1 MNDYFHIYNS
11 VNFVYLAVKHIVKE
25 KKMQGILYA
34 LIPMVAWG
42 SIGFVSN
49 KIGGKPDQ
57 QTLGMT
63 IGALLFAF
71 VVWLF
76 VQPEMSVS
84 LWVFGII
91 GGMLWSMGQ
100 NGQFRAMQYMGV
112 SVGNPLSSGAQL
124 VFGSLIGAIVFGE
137 WSKPVQYTLGIIALL
152 LLVIGFY
159 FTSKQDAEKVE
170 TNELTDFGK
179 GFRALTYST
188 VGYLSYTIL
197 FNNIMKFD
205 ALAVIFPMAVGMV
218 IGAMMFMKFNVKF
231 ETVVIK
237 NAIVG
242 LMWGVGN
249 IFMLLAAAKAGL
261 AIAFSFS
268 QLGVVISIMGGILF
282 LGETKTRKET
292 RWLAIGIAC
301 FVLGA
306 VLLGI
311 VKSY

>member
-1 MNDYFHIYNS
+1 
-11 VNFVYLAVKHIVKE
+11 
-25 KKMQGILYA
+25 MQGILYA
-34 LIPMVAWG
+34 LVPMFAWG

-49 KIGGKPDQ
+49 KIGGKPNQ

-63 IGALLFAF
+63 LGALLFAF

-76 VQPEMSVS
+76 VRPEMSVS

-100 NGQFRAMQYMGV
+100 NGQFHAMQYMGV

-124 VFGSLIGAIVFGE
+124 VFGSLIGAIVFSE
-137 WSKPVQYTLGIIALL
+137 WSKPIQYTLGIIALI

-159 FTSKQDAEKVE
+159 FTSKRDSDNAE
-170 TNELTDFGK
+170 TNEMTDFGK

-205 ALAVIFPMAVGMV
+205 ALAVIFPMSVGMV
-218 IGAMMFMKFNVKF
+218 LGAMIFMKFRIQF
-231 ETVVIK
+231 EPVVLK
-237 NAIVG
+237 NTLVG

-268 QLGVVISIMGGILF
+268 QLGVVISIVGGILF
-282 LGETKTRKET
+282 LGETKTRKEM
-292 RWLAIGIAC
+292 RWLTIGIAC
-301 FVLGA
+301 FIVGA
-306 VLLGI
+306 VLLGF

>member
-1 MNDYFHIYNS
+1 
-11 VNFVYLAVKHIVKE
+11 
-25 KKMQGILYA
+25 MQGILYA
-34 LIPMVAWG
+34 LVPMFAWG

-49 KIGGKPDQ
+49 KIGGKPNQ

-63 IGALLFAF
+63 LGALLFAF

-76 VQPEMSVS
+76 VRPEMSVS

-91 GGMLWSMGQ
+91 GGMLWSIGQ

-137 WSKPVQYTLGIIALL
+137 WSKPIQYTLGIIALI

-159 FTSKQDAEKVE
+159 FTSKRDSDNVE
-170 TNELTDFGK
+170 TNEMTDFGK

-205 ALAVIFPMAVGMV
+205 ALAVIFPMSVGMV
-218 IGAMMFMKFNVKF
+218 LGAMIFMKFRIQF
-231 ETVVIK
+231 EPVVLK
-237 NAIVG
+237 NTLVG

-268 QLGVVISIMGGILF
+268 QLGVVISIVGGILF
-282 LGETKTRKET
+282 LGETKTRKEMH
-292 RWLAIGIAC
+292 WLTIGIAC
-301 FVLGA
+301 FIVGA
-306 VLLGI
+306 VLLGF

>member
-1 MNDYFHIYNS
+1 
-11 VNFVYLAVKHIVKE
+11 
-25 KKMQGILYA
+25 MQGILYA

-84 LWVFGII
+84 LWGFGII

-159 FTSKQDAEKVE
+159 FTSRQDAEKVE
-170 TNELTDFGK
+170 TSELTDFGK

-261 AIAFSFS
+261 AIAFSF
-268 QLGVVISIMGGILF
+268 
-282 LGETKTRKET
+282 
-292 RWLAIGIAC
+292 
-301 FVLGA
+301 
-306 VLLGI
+306 
-311 VKSY
+311 

>member
-1 MNDYFHIYNS
+1 
-11 VNFVYLAVKHIVKE
+11 
-25 KKMQGILYA
+25 MQGILYA
-34 LIPMVAWG
+34 LVPMFAWG

-49 KIGGKPDQ
+49 KIGGKPNQ

-63 IGALLFAF
+63 LGALLFAF

-76 VQPEMSVS
+76 VRPEMSVS

-137 WSKPVQYTLGIIALL
+137 WSKPIQYTLGIIALI

-159 FTSKQDAEKVE
+159 FTSKRDSDNAE
-170 TNELTDFGK
+170 TNGMTDFGK

-205 ALAVIFPMAVGMV
+205 ALAVIFPMSVGMV
-218 IGAMMFMKFNVKF
+218 LGAMIFMKFRIQF
-231 ETVVIK
+231 EPVVLK
-237 NAIVG
+237 NTLVG

-268 QLGVVISIMGGILF
+268 QLGVVISIVGGILF
-282 LGETKTRKET
+282 LGETKTRKEM
-292 RWLAIGIAC
+292 RWLTIGIAC
-301 FVLGA
+301 FIVRA
-306 VLLGI
+306 VLLGF

>member
-1 MNDYFHIYNS
+1 
-11 VNFVYLAVKHIVKE
+11 
-25 KKMQGILYA
+25 MQGILYA
-34 LIPMVAWG
+34 LVPMFAWG

-49 KIGGKPDQ
+49 KIGGKPNQ

-63 IGALLFAF
+63 LGALLFAF

-76 VQPEMSVS
+76 VRPEMSVS

-91 GGMLWSMGQ
+91 GGMLWSIGQ

-137 WSKPVQYTLGIIALL
+137 WSKPIQYTLGIIALI

-159 FTSKQDAEKVE
+159 FTSKRDSDNVE
-170 TNELTDFGK
+170 TNEMTDFGK

-205 ALAVIFPMAVGMV
+205 ALAVIFPMSVGMV
-218 IGAMMFMKFNVKF
+218 LGAMIFMKFRIQF
-231 ETVVIK
+231 EPVVLK
-237 NAIVG
+237 NTLVG

-249 IFMLLAAAKAGL
+249 IFMLLAAATAGL

-268 QLGVVISIMGGILF
+268 QLGVVISIVGGILF
-282 LGETKTRKET
+282 LGETKTRKEM
-292 RWLAIGIAC
+292 RWLTIGIAC
-301 FVLGA
+301 FIVGA
-306 VLLGI
+306 VLLGF

>member
-1 MNDYFHIYNS
+1 
-11 VNFVYLAVKHIVKE
+11 
-25 KKMQGILYA
+25 MQGILYA
-34 LIPMVAWG
+34 LVPMFAWG

-49 KIGGKPDQ
+49 KIGGKPNQ

-63 IGALLFAF
+63 LGALLFAF

-76 VQPEMSVS
+76 VRPEMSVS

-137 WSKPVQYTLGIIALL
+137 WSKPIQYTLGIIALI

-159 FTSKQDAEKVE
+159 FTSKRDSDNAEI
-170 TNELTDFGK
+170 NGMTDFGK

-205 ALAVIFPMAVGMV
+205 ALAVIFPMSVGMV
-218 IGAMMFMKFNVKF
+218 LGAMIFMKFRIQF
-231 ETVVIK
+231 EPVVLK
-237 NAIVG
+237 NTLVG

-268 QLGVVISIMGGILF
+268 QLGVVISIVGGILF
-282 LGETKTRKET
+282 LGETKTRKEM
-292 RWLAIGIAC
+292 RWLTIGIAC
-301 FVLGA
+301 FIVGA
-306 VLLGI
+306 VLLGF

>member
-1 MNDYFHIYNS
+1 
-11 VNFVYLAVKHIVKE
+11 
-25 KKMQGILYA
+25 MQGILYA
-34 LIPMVAWG
+34 LVPMFAWG

-49 KIGGKPDQ
+49 KIGGKPNQ

-63 IGALLFAF
+63 LGALLFAF

-76 VQPEMSVS
+76 VRPEMSVS

-137 WSKPVQYTLGIIALL
+137 WSKPIQYTLGIIALI

-159 FTSKQDAEKVE
+159 FTSKRDSDNAE
-170 TNELTDFGK
+170 TNKMTDFGK

-205 ALAVIFPMAVGMV
+205 ALAVIFPMSVGMV
-218 IGAMMFMKFNVKF
+218 LGAMIFMKFRIQF
-231 ETVVIK
+231 EPVVLK
-237 NAIVG
+237 NTLVG

-268 QLGVVISIMGGILF
+268 QLGVVISIVGGILC
-282 LGETKTRKET
+282 LGETKTRKEM
-292 RWLAIGIAC
+292 RWLTIGIAC
-301 FVLGA
+301 FIVGA
-306 VLLGI
+306 VLLGF

>member
-1 MNDYFHIYNS
+1 
-11 VNFVYLAVKHIVKE
+11 
-25 KKMQGILYA
+25 MQGILYA
-34 LIPMVAWG
+34 LVPMFAWG

-49 KIGGKPDQ
+49 KIGGKPNQ

-63 IGALLFAF
+63 LGALLFAF

-76 VQPEMSVS
+76 VRPEMSVS

-100 NGQFRAMQYMGV
+100 NGQFHAMQYMGV

-137 WSKPVQYTLGIIALL
+137 WSKPIQYTLGIIALI

-159 FTSKQDAEKVE
+159 FTSKRDSDNAE
-170 TNELTDFGK
+170 TNKMTDFGK

-205 ALAVIFPMAVGMV
+205 ALAVIFPMSVGMV
-218 IGAMMFMKFNVKF
+218 LGAMIFMKFRIQF
-231 ETVVIK
+231 EPVVLK
-237 NAIVG
+237 NTLVG

-268 QLGVVISIMGGILF
+268 QLGVVISIVGGILF
-282 LGETKTRKET
+282 LGETKTRKEM
-292 RWLAIGIAC
+292 RWLTIGIAC
-301 FVLGA
+301 FIVGA
-306 VLLGI
+306 VLLGF

>member
-1 MNDYFHIYNS
+1 
-11 VNFVYLAVKHIVKE
+11 
-25 KKMQGILYA
+25 MQGILYA
-34 LIPMVAWG
+34 LVPMFAWG

-49 KIGGKPDQ
+49 KIGGKPNQ

-63 IGALLFAF
+63 LGALLFAF

-76 VQPEMSVS
+76 VRPEMSVS

-112 SVGNPLSSGAQL
+112 SVGNPLASGAQL

-137 WSKPVQYTLGIIALL
+137 WSKPIQYTLGIIALI

-159 FTSKQDAEKVE
+159 FTSKRDSDNAE
-170 TNELTDFGK
+170 TNGMTDFGK

-205 ALAVIFPMAVGMV
+205 ALAVIFPMSVGMV
-218 IGAMMFMKFNVKF
+218 LGAMIFMKFRIQF
-231 ETVVIK
+231 EPVVLK
-237 NAIVG
+237 NTLVG

-268 QLGVVISIMGGILF
+268 QLGVVISIVGGILF
-282 LGETKTRKET
+282 LGETKTRKEM
-292 RWLAIGIAC
+292 RWLTIGIAC
-301 FVLGA
+301 FIVGA
-306 VLLGI
+306 VLLGF

>member
-1 MNDYFHIYNS
+1 
-11 VNFVYLAVKHIVKE
+11 
-25 KKMQGILYA
+25 MQGILYA
-34 LIPMVAWG
+34 LVPMFAWG

-49 KIGGKPDQ
+49 KIGGKPNQ

-63 IGALLFAF
+63 LGALLFAF

-76 VQPEMSVS
+76 VRPEMSVS

-137 WSKPVQYTLGIIALL
+137 WSKPIQYTLGIIALI

-159 FTSKQDAEKVE
+159 FTSKRDSDNAE
-170 TNELTDFGK
+170 TNGMTDFGK

-205 ALAVIFPMAVGMV
+205 ALAVIFPMSVGMV
-218 IGAMMFMKFNVKF
+218 LGAMIFMKFRIQF
-231 ETVVIK
+231 EPVVLK
-237 NAIVG
+237 NTLVG

-268 QLGVVISIMGGILF
+268 QLGVVISIVGGILF
-282 LGETKTRKET
+282 LGETKTRKEM
-292 RWLAIGIAC
+292 RWLTIGIAC
-301 FVLGA
+301 FIVGA
-306 VLLGI
+306 VLLGF

>member
-1 MNDYFHIYNS
+1 
-11 VNFVYLAVKHIVKE
+11 
-25 KKMQGILYA
+25 MQGILYA
-34 LIPMVAWG
+34 LVPMFAWG

-49 KIGGKPDQ
+49 KIGGKPNQ

-63 IGALLFAF
+63 LGALLFAF

-76 VQPEMSVS
+76 VRPEMSVS

-137 WSKPVQYTLGIIALL
+137 WSKPIQYTLGIIALI

-159 FTSKQDAEKVE
+159 FTSKRDSDNAE
-170 TNELTDFGK
+170 TNGMTDFGK

-205 ALAVIFPMAVGMV
+205 ALAVIFPMSVGMV
-218 IGAMMFMKFNVKF
+218 LGAMIFMKFRIQF
-231 ETVVIK
+231 EPVVLK
-237 NAIVG
+237 NTLVG

-268 QLGVVISIMGGILF
+268 QLGVVISIVGGILF
-282 LGETKTRKET
+282 LGETKTRKEI
-292 RWLAIGIAC
+292 RWLTIGIAC
-301 FVLGA
+301 FIVGA
-306 VLLGI
+306 VLLGF

>member
-1 MNDYFHIYNS
+1 
-11 VNFVYLAVKHIVKE
+11 
-25 KKMQGILYA
+25 MQGILYA
-34 LIPMVAWG
+34 LVPMFAWG

-49 KIGGKPDQ
+49 KIGGKPNQ

-63 IGALLFAF
+63 LGALLFAF

-76 VQPEMSVS
+76 VRPEMSVS

-91 GGMLWSMGQ
+91 GGMLWSIGQ

-137 WSKPVQYTLGIIALL
+137 WSKPIRYTLGIIALI

-159 FTSKQDAEKVE
+159 FTSKRDSDNVE
-170 TNELTDFGK
+170 TNEMTDFGK

-205 ALAVIFPMAVGMV
+205 ALAVIFPMSVGMV
-218 IGAMMFMKFNVKF
+218 LGAMIFMKFRIQF
-231 ETVVIK
+231 EPVVLK
-237 NAIVG
+237 NTLVG

-268 QLGVVISIMGGILF
+268 QLGVVISIVGGILF
-282 LGETKTRKET
+282 LGETKTRKEM
-292 RWLAIGIAC
+292 RWLTIGIAC
-301 FVLGA
+301 FIVGA
-306 VLLGI
+306 VLLGF

>member
-1 MNDYFHIYNS
+1 
-11 VNFVYLAVKHIVKE
+11 
-25 KKMQGILYA
+25 MQGILYA
-34 LIPMVAWG
+34 LVPMFAWG

-49 KIGGKPDQ
+49 KIGGKPNQ

-63 IGALLFAF
+63 LGALLFAF

-76 VQPEMSVS
+76 VRPEMSVS

-137 WSKPVQYTLGIIALL
+137 WSKPIQYTLGIIALI

-159 FTSKQDAEKVE
+159 FTSKRDSDNAE
-170 TNELTDFGK
+170 TNGMTDFGK

-205 ALAVIFPMAVGMV
+205 ALAVIFPMSVGMV
-218 IGAMMFMKFNVKF
+218 LGAMIFMKFRTQF
-231 ETVVIK
+231 EPVVLK
-237 NAIVG
+237 NTLAG

-268 QLGVVISIMGGILF
+268 QLGVVISIVGGILF
-282 LGETKTRKET
+282 LGETKTRKEM
-292 RWLAIGIAC
+292 RWLTIGIAC
-301 FVLGA
+301 FIVGA
-306 VLLGI
+306 VLLGF

>member
-1 MNDYFHIYNS
+1 
-11 VNFVYLAVKHIVKE
+11 
-25 KKMQGILYA
+25 MQGILYA
-34 LIPMVAWG
+34 LVPMFAWG

-49 KIGGKPDQ
+49 KIGGKPNQ

-63 IGALLFAF
+63 LGALLFAF

-76 VQPEMSVS
+76 VRPEMSVS

-91 GGMLWSMGQ
+91 GGMLWSIGQ

-137 WSKPVQYTLGIIALL
+137 WNKPIQYTLGIIALI

-159 FTSKQDAEKVE
+159 FTSKRDSDNAE
-170 TNELTDFGK
+170 TNEMTDFGK

-205 ALAVIFPMAVGMV
+205 ALAVIFPMSVGMV
-218 IGAMMFMKFNVKF
+218 LGAMIFMKFRIQF
-231 ETVVIK
+231 EPVVLK
-237 NAIVG
+237 NTLVG

-268 QLGVVISIMGGILF
+268 QLGVVISIVGGILF
-282 LGETKTRKET
+282 LGETKTRKEM
-292 RWLAIGIAC
+292 RWLTIGIAC
-301 FVLGA
+301 FIVGA
-306 VLLGI
+306 VLLGF

>member
-1 MNDYFHIYNS
+1 
-11 VNFVYLAVKHIVKE
+11 
-25 KKMQGILYA
+25 MQGILYA
-34 LIPMVAWG
+34 LVPMFAWG

-49 KIGGKPDQ
+49 KIGGKPNQ

-63 IGALLFAF
+63 LGALLFAF

-76 VQPEMSVS
+76 VRPEMSVS

-137 WSKPVQYTLGIIALL
+137 WSKPIQYTLGIIALI

-159 FTSKQDAEKVE
+159 FTSKRDSDNAQ
-170 TNELTDFGK
+170 TNKMTDFGK

-205 ALAVIFPMAVGMV
+205 ALAVIFPMSVGMV
-218 IGAMMFMKFNVKF
+218 LGAMIFMKFRIQF
-231 ETVVIK
+231 EPVVLK
-237 NAIVG
+237 NTLVG

-268 QLGVVISIMGGILF
+268 QLGVVISIVGGILF
-282 LGETKTRKET
+282 LGETKTRKEM
-292 RWLAIGIAC
+292 RWLTIGIAC
-301 FVLGA
+301 FIVGA
-306 VLLGI
+306 VLLGF

>member
-1 MNDYFHIYNS
+1 
-11 VNFVYLAVKHIVKE
+11 
-25 KKMQGILYA
+25 MQGILYA
-34 LIPMVAWG
+34 LVPMFAWG

-49 KIGGKPDQ
+49 KIGGKPNQ

-63 IGALLFAF
+63 LGALLFAF

-76 VQPEMSVS
+76 VRPEMSVS

-100 NGQFRAMQYMGV
+100 NGQFHAMQYMGV

-137 WSKPVQYTLGIIALL
+137 WSKPIQYTLGIIALI

-159 FTSKQDAEKVE
+159 FTSKRDSDNVE
-170 TNELTDFGK
+170 TNEMTDFGK

-205 ALAVIFPMAVGMV
+205 ALAVIFPMSVGMV
-218 IGAMMFMKFNVKF
+218 LGAMIFMKFRIQF
-231 ETVVIK
+231 EPVVLK
-237 NAIVG
+237 NTLVG

-268 QLGVVISIMGGILF
+268 QLGVVISIVGGILF
-282 LGETKTRKET
+282 LGETKTRKEM
-292 RWLAIGIAC
+292 RWLTIGIAC
-301 FVLGA
+301 FIVGA
-306 VLLGI
+306 VLLGF

>member
-1 MNDYFHIYNS
+1 
-11 VNFVYLAVKHIVKE
+11 
-25 KKMQGILYA
+25 MQGILFA

-63 IGALLFAF
+63 LGALLFAF

-84 LWVFGII
+84 LWVVGII

-137 WSKPVQYTLGIIALL
+137 WSKPAQYTLGIIALL

-159 FTSKQDAEKVE
+159 FTSKRDAEKVE
-170 TNELTDFGK
+170 TSELTDQLVTFHTLSC
-179 GFRALTYST
+179 LTTS
-188 VGYLSYTIL
+188 
-197 FNNIMKFD
+197 
-205 ALAVIFPMAVGMV
+205 
-218 IGAMMFMKFNVKF
+218 
-231 ETVVIK
+231 
-237 NAIVG
+237 
-242 LMWGVGN
+242 
-249 IFMLLAAAKAGL
+249 
-261 AIAFSFS
+261 
-268 QLGVVISIMGGILF
+268 
-282 LGETKTRKET
+282 
-292 RWLAIGIAC
+292 
-301 FVLGA
+301 
-306 VLLGI
+306 
-311 VKSY
+311 

>member
-1 MNDYFHIYNS
+1 
-11 VNFVYLAVKHIVKE
+11 
-25 KKMQGILYA
+25 MQGILYA
-34 LIPMVAWG
+34 LVPMFAWG

-49 KIGGKPDQ
+49 KIGGKPNQ

-63 IGALLFAF
+63 LGALLFAF

-76 VQPEMSVS
+76 VRPEMSVS

-91 GGMLWSMGQ
+91 GGMLWSIGQ

-137 WSKPVQYTLGIIALL
+137 WSKPIQYTLGIIALI

-159 FTSKQDAEKVE
+159 FTSKRDSDNVE
-170 TNELTDFGK
+170 TNEMTDFGK

-205 ALAVIFPMAVGMV
+205 ALAVIFPMSVGMV
-218 IGAMMFMKFNVKF
+218 LGAMIFMKFRIQF
-231 ETVVIK
+231 EPVVLK
-237 NAIVG
+237 NTLVG

-268 QLGVVISIMGGILF
+268 QLGVVISIVGGILF
-282 LGETKTRKET
+282 LGETKTRKEM
-292 RWLAIGIAC
+292 RWLTIGIAC
-301 FVLGA
+301 FIVGA
-306 VLLGI
+306 VLLGF

>member
-1 MNDYFHIYNS
+1 
-11 VNFVYLAVKHIVKE
+11 
-25 KKMQGILYA
+25 MQGILYA
-34 LIPMVAWG
+34 LVPMFAWG

-49 KIGGKPDQ
+49 KIGGKPNQ

-63 IGALLFAF
+63 LGALLFAF

-76 VQPEMSVS
+76 VRPEMSVS

-91 GGMLWSMGQ
+91 GGMLWSIGQ

-137 WSKPVQYTLGIIALL
+137 WSKPIQYTLGIIALI

-159 FTSKQDAEKVE
+159 FTSKRDSDNIE
-170 TNELTDFGK
+170 TNEMTDFGK

-205 ALAVIFPMAVGMV
+205 ALAVIFPMSVGMV
-218 IGAMMFMKFNVKF
+218 LGAMIFMKFRIQF
-231 ETVVIK
+231 EPVVLK
-237 NAIVG
+237 NTLVG

-249 IFMLLAAAKAGL
+249 IFMLLAAAEAGL

-268 QLGVVISIMGGILF
+268 QLGVVISIVGGILF
-282 LGETKTRKET
+282 LGETKTRKEM
-292 RWLAIGIAC
+292 RWLTIGIAC
-301 FVLGA
+301 FIVGA
-306 VLLGI
+306 VLLGF

>member
-1 MNDYFHIYNS
+1 
-11 VNFVYLAVKHIVKE
+11 
-25 KKMQGILYA
+25 MQGILYA
-34 LIPMVAWG
+34 LVPMFAWG

-49 KIGGKPDQ
+49 KIGGKPNQ

-63 IGALLFAF
+63 LGALLFAF

-76 VQPEMSVS
+76 VRPEMSVS

-91 GGMLWSMGQ
+91 GGMLWSIGQ

-124 VFGSLIGAIVFGE
+124 VFGSLIGAIVFSE
-137 WSKPVQYTLGIIALL
+137 WSKPIQYTLGIIALI

-159 FTSKQDAEKVE
+159 FTSKRDSDNAE
-170 TNELTDFGK
+170 TNEMTDFGK

-205 ALAVIFPMAVGMV
+205 ALAVIFPMSVGMV
-218 IGAMMFMKFNVKF
+218 LGAMIFMKFRIQF
-231 ETVVIK
+231 EPVVLK
-237 NAIVG
+237 NTLVG

-268 QLGVVISIMGGILF
+268 QLGVVISIVGGILF
-282 LGETKTRKET
+282 LGETKTRKEM
-292 RWLAIGIAC
+292 RWLTIGIAC
-301 FVLGA
+301 FIVGA
-306 VLLGI
+306 VLLGF

>member
-1 MNDYFHIYNS
+1 
-11 VNFVYLAVKHIVKE
+11 
-25 KKMQGILYA
+25 MQGILYA
-34 LIPMVAWG
+34 LVPMFAWG

-49 KIGGKPDQ
+49 KIGGKPNQ

-63 IGALLFAF
+63 LGALLFAF

-76 VQPEMSVS
+76 VRPEMSVS

-91 GGMLWSMGQ
+91 GGMLWSIGQ

-137 WSKPVQYTLGIIALL
+137 LSKPIQYTLGIIALI

-159 FTSKQDAEKVE
+159 FTSKRDSDNAE
-170 TNELTDFGK
+170 TNEMTDFGK

-205 ALAVIFPMAVGMV
+205 ALAVIFPMSVGMV
-218 IGAMMFMKFNVKF
+218 LGAMIFMKFRIQF
-231 ETVVIK
+231 EPVVLK
-237 NAIVG
+237 NTLVG

-268 QLGVVISIMGGILF
+268 QLGVVISIVGGILF
-282 LGETKTRKET
+282 LGETKTRKEM
-292 RWLAIGIAC
+292 RWLTIGIAC
-301 FVLGA
+301 FIVGA
-306 VLLGI
+306 VLLGF

>member
-1 MNDYFHIYNS
+1 
-11 VNFVYLAVKHIVKE
+11 
-25 KKMQGILYA
+25 MQGILYA
-34 LIPMVAWG
+34 LVPMFAWG

-49 KIGGKPDQ
+49 KIGGKPNQ

-63 IGALLFAF
+63 LGALLFAF

-76 VQPEMSVS
+76 VRPEMSVS

-137 WSKPVQYTLGIIALL
+137 WSKPIQYTLGIIALI

-159 FTSKQDAEKVE
+159 FTSKRDSDNAE
-170 TNELTDFGK
+170 TNGMTDFGK

-205 ALAVIFPMAVGMV
+205 ALAVIFPMSVGMV
-218 IGAMMFMKFNVKF
+218 LGAMIFMKFRIQF
-231 ETVVIK
+231 EPVVLK
-237 NAIVG
+237 NTLVG

-268 QLGVVISIMGGILF
+268 QLGVVISIVGGILF
-282 LGETKTRKET
+282 LGETKTRKEM
-292 RWLAIGIAC
+292 RWLTIGISC
-301 FVLGA
+301 FIVGA
-306 VLLGI
+306 VLLGF

>member
-1 MNDYFHIYNS
+1 
-11 VNFVYLAVKHIVKE
+11 
-25 KKMQGILYA
+25 MQGILYA
-34 LIPMVAWG
+34 LVPMFAWG

-49 KIGGKPDQ
+49 KIGGKPNQ

-63 IGALLFAF
+63 LGALLFAF

-76 VQPEMSVS
+76 VRPEMSVF

-91 GGMLWSMGQ
+91 GGMLWSIGQ

-137 WSKPVQYTLGIIALL
+137 WSKPIQYTLGIIALI

-159 FTSKQDAEKVE
+159 FTSKRDSDNAE
-170 TNELTDFGK
+170 TNEMTDFGK

-205 ALAVIFPMAVGMV
+205 ALAVIFPMSVGMV
-218 IGAMMFMKFNVKF
+218 LGAMIFMKFRIQF
-231 ETVVIK
+231 EPVVLK
-237 NAIVG
+237 NTLVG

-268 QLGVVISIMGGILF
+268 QLGVVISIVGGILF
-282 LGETKTRKET
+282 LGETKTRKEM
-292 RWLAIGIAC
+292 RWLTIGIAC
-301 FVLGA
+301 FIVGA
-306 VLLGI
+306 VLLGF